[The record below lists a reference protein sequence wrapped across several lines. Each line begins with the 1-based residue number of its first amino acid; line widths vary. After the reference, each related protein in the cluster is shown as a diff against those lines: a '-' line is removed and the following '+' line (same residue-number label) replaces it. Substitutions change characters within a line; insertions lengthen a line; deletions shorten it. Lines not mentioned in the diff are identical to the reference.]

1 LKWVPFLKTVRLGDL
16 SCNRRAKFPNNS
28 DKELPGEG
36 FMLYQG
42 LKMMTKENLVETI
55 TKILKT
61 DGELDFLLKLAPR
74 ELEILLVCLRGLAD
88 QEKR

>member
-1 LKWVPFLKTVRLGDL
+1 MNRFGGL
-16 SCNRRAKFPNNS
+16 SCNRRAKFPNNL
-28 DKELPGEG
+28 DKELPRDG

-61 DGELDFLLKLAPR
+61 DAELDFLLKLAPR

-88 QEKR
+88 QEKK